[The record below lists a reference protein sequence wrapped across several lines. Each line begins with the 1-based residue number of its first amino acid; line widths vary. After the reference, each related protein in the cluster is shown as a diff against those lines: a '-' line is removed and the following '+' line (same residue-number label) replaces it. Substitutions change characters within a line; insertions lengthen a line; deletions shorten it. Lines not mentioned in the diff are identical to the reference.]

1 MIPLYLDQYFSPDDE
16 PCDIFFGEL
25 LGFVGA
31 SMTVLFRV
39 GKDDKNQLYVQTG
52 IGRSIVCLSVCL
64 PVCPSVSLLCCL
76 SVRPSFCEEQ
86 GFGS

>member
-1 MIPLYLDQYFSPDDE
+1 MIQLYLDQYFSPDDE

-31 SMTVLFRV
+31 SMTALFPV
-39 GKDDKNQLYVQTG
+39 GRDDKNQLYVQTG
-52 IGRSIVCLSVCL
+52 IGRSIVCLSVRL
-64 PVCPSVSLLCCL
+64 SVFVCCL